1 MPGSY
6 VEETHNGPKS
16 IEGVSTGTAGFVG
29 RAEKGVDNKPVLIT
43 SWAEF
48 VHEFGRYTLDTPY
61 LAPTVWGFFENGGSR
76 CFVVKTTGT
85 DYIGADSGMGNSTGL
100 PVLNEI
106 DEVSIVCIPGITS
119 PEVQNALIAHCE
131 KNRYRFAILDSIKGT
146 TVAGIKAQKEAVVSQ
161 RGYGALYYPW
171 IKVSI
176 EIIID
181 GKINTVQELVP
192 PSGFIAGIYAR
203 TDIAKTPAS
212 ELVRGALGVEV
223 GVTKVIEDE
232 LNPLG
237 INCIRSFP
245 AKRVRV
251 WGSRTISADPEWKY
265 VNVRRLLLFI
275 EKSIDR
281 GTRWAVFE
289 PNDEKLWANVRAS
302 IAGFLSE
309 LWREGMLMGARPEEA
324 FFVKCDRTTMTQD
337 DVDKGRL
344 ICLIGVAAIKPA
356 EFVIFRIG
364 QQVGGSPVL

>member
-1 MPGSY
+1 
-6 VEETHNGPKS
+6 
-16 IEGVSTGTAGFVG
+16 
-29 RAEKGVDNKPVLIT
+29 
-43 SWAEF
+43 
-48 VHEFGRYTLDTPY
+48 
-61 LAPTVWGFFENGGSR
+61 
-76 CFVVKTTGT
+76 VVKTTGT
-85 DYIGADSGMGNSTGL
+85 DYIGADSGMGNSIGL

-131 KNRYRFAILDSIKGT
+131 KNRYRFAILDSINGT

-275 EKSIDR
+275 EKSIDE
-281 GTRWAVFE
+281 GTRWVVFE
-289 PNDEKLWANVRAS
+289 PNNEKLWANVRAS
-302 IAGFLSE
+302 VAGFLLE

-337 DVDKGRL
+337 DVDNGRL
-344 ICLIGVAAIKPA
+344 ICLIGAAAIKPS